1 MTRRLTVLTT
11 VVALC
16 LAACGGSDDSAESPG
31 TTAPAATAAPTP
43 TAAATVAT
51 TAPEPE
57 PADTSAPST
66 DAPAGG
72 ELDPDA
78 PDFGRVVALAE
89 EFILADVLALG
100 VTPIAS
106 TATVDTAG
114 FQGIEGFDL
123 TGIEVLPQTTL
134 SLEYL
139 ASLDPDTIVTLQFW
153 VDRVGEDVLRGIA
166 DLVIIPDGL
175 YGAERI
181 TALGEML
188 GRPEHAA
195 AVASDLATA
204 EQNARDRVGDGC
216 TVSLATIY
224 AGPAVAAFVDGPW
237 EIPSAIQSA
246 GCEIIPGPDVAEPDQ
261 NGRAWLS
268 LEQLGLLDQELLILL
283 QTPSVEGEADSI
295 AEVQASPLW
304 NTLPAVQADN
314 VVTFDRL
321 GYAGATGMIRFFDE
335 FSALLD

>member
-224 AGPAVAAFVDGPW
+224 NSLHQFRQAGLLREVAVDAARSYFDTDTSDHHHFYLEDEQRVIDIPA
-237 EIPSAIQSA
+237 SAIS
-246 GCEIIPGPDVAEPDQ
+246 IQ
-261 NGRAWLS
+261 N
-268 LEQLGLLDQELLILL
+268 
-283 QTPSVEGEADSI
+283 
-295 AEVQASPLW
+295 
-304 NTLPAVQADN
+304 LPAPPRGMTVTHVD
-314 VVTFDRL
+314 VVVRVRKAE
-321 GYAGATGMIRFFDE
+321 GSR
-335 FSALLD
+335 